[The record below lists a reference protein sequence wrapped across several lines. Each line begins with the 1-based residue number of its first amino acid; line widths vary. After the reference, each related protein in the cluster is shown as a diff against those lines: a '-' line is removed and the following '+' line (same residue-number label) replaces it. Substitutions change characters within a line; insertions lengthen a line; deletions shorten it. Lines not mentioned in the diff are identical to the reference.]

1 MLFFISQYSHKYHP
15 IKKHNK
21 IYTKI
26 QHLKKK
32 NYERQLSKKI
42 FLDTFQVR
50 MKNLTYF
57 KQEMDEQMYRVL
69 TNKIYSGEF
78 SIFMLFTEVPY
89 AAAQTLMNVHITP
102 KDSKKTH
109 P

>member
-1 MLFFISQYSHKYHP
+1 
-15 IKKHNK
+15 
-21 IYTKI
+21 
-26 QHLKKK
+26 
-32 NYERQLSKKI
+32 
-42 FLDTFQVR
+42 

-78 SIFMLFTEVPY
+78 SIFTLFTEVPY

-102 KDSKKTH
+102 KD
-109 P
+109 

>member
-1 MLFFISQYSHKYHP
+1 
-15 IKKHNK
+15 
-21 IYTKI
+21 
-26 QHLKKK
+26 
-32 NYERQLSKKI
+32 
-42 FLDTFQVR
+42 
-50 MKNLTYF
+50 
-57 KQEMDEQMYRVL
+57 MDEQMYRVL
-69 TNKIYSGEF
+69 TNKIYSEF

>member
-1 MLFFISQYSHKYHP
+1 
-15 IKKHNK
+15 
-21 IYTKI
+21 
-26 QHLKKK
+26 
-32 NYERQLSKKI
+32 
-42 FLDTFQVR
+42 

-69 TNKIYSGEF
+69 TNKIYRGEF
-78 SIFMLFTEVPY
+78 SIFTLFTEVLH